1 MFHLTR
7 SSFWRGHLFYA
18 FLPFLCLNV
27 PVISFFSLTFRCF
40 LCFCGNSRFV
50 VISGQ
55 SFVLISCFSP
65 LLTLLASI
73 QNDSLTVIASKK
85 PTKLFPTSLGSCLV
99 GLCVPYS
106 VLLLLDCDIFLI
118 TASRIVRV
126 CHCNPPLIQKFPDI
140 SCRGFPFFET
150 KVFCYFLCASW
161 NITETN
167 DSLKY
172 QPFLVNH
179 LGGDL
184 GSDLGRKKDDR
195 NNSITLSL
203 RISGGGCWAFLE

>member
-1 MFHLTR
+1 MILAL
-7 SSFWRGHLFYA
+7 SSS
-18 FLPFLCLNV
+18 
-27 PVISFFSLTFRCF
+27 SFFSAAVHGDRHQR
-40 LCFCGNSRFV
+40 G
-50 VISGQ
+50 
-55 SFVLISCFSP
+55 P
-65 LLTLLASI
+65 
-73 QNDSLTVIASKK
+73 
-85 PTKLFPTSLGSCLV
+85 
-99 GLCVPYS
+99 

-172 QPFLVNH
+172 QPFLVTH
-179 LGGDL
+179 VGSDL
-184 GSDLGRKKDDR
+184 GSDLGSR
-195 NNSITLSL
+195 LG
-203 RISGGGCWAFLE
+203 ISTQVKSVERYSDHYGVVLEFKNFLPV